1 MEIPLLLAILLF
13 ALVSFARQWLP
24 IEVTALV
31 ALGLLLLFDL
41 VTPEEAIAGFANPAV
56 ITVMMMFILSEAL
69 VQSGVIDR
77 VGHRINR
84 WAGDSGARAMLAL
97 LLVAGGV
104 SAFVSNTATVAVLM
118 PVTLLIAKRYRL
130 SPSKLL
136 LPLSYVS
143 IAGGT
148 ATLIGT
154 STNLLVSSLAV
165 GHGLPP
171 FRVFEL
177 APLGLALLAVAVA
190 WSVLVLV
197 RVLPARVETR
207 SLTGKYQLAAYLT
220 EVRVPPGSPL
230 VGTTVVEVGLSERFG
245 LTMLEVLR
253 GADRIAH
260 DLRNTRLAEGDVLL
274 VRGAMEDIVAL
285 KEHYGLLLLSDVKLD
300 DDDLADQTNVLAE
313 VQVAPQSRL
322 VDRSLKDIDFR
333 KRYGS
338 FVLAVNRLG
347 EVIRDKVALLPLQ
360 AFDILLV
367 LGPRVRVQGLEQ
379 QEDFVPLRE
388 LDVKIRLSRRWWIG
402 AAIIP
407 LVALAAASGLM
418 PILKAAIL
426 GVVALLV
433 LGAVTMPQAYKAIDW
448 SVIFLLA
455 AILPLGLA
463 LEKHGL
469 AAIAG
474 ETVADLGRPLGPVAV
489 VALLI
494 VATTLVTEV
503 ISNNSAAVLMVP
515 VAVSAAASLGVDPKP
530 LLMAVTYAASMSF
543 LTPIGYQTN
552 TMVYGPGGYRF
563 ADYFRAGAPMTL
575 VFWLLA
581 ILLIPRLWP
590 F

>member
-1 MEIPLLLAILLF
+1 MEIPLLLAILAF

-77 VGHRINR
+77 LGHRITR
-84 WAGDSGARAMLAL
+84 WAGDSGPRAMLVL
-97 LLVAGGV
+97 LLLAGLV

-118 PVTLLIAKRYRL
+118 PVALLVAKRYRL

-148 ATLIGT
+148 VTLIGT
-154 STNLLVSSLAV
+154 STNLLTSSLAV
-165 GHGLPP
+165 AHGLPP
-171 FRVFEL
+171 FGVFEL
-177 APLGLALLAVAVA
+177 APLGLAFLAVGVA
-190 WSVLVLV
+190 YSVLVLV

-220 EVRVPPGSPL
+220 EVRVPPASPL
-230 VGTTVVEVGLSERFG
+230 VGKTVVEVGLSERFG

-253 GADRIAH
+253 GSEKIAH
-260 DLRNTRLAEGDVLL
+260 DLRNTRLAGGDVLL
-274 VRGAMEDIVAL
+274 VRGAMEDVVAL

-300 DDDLADQTNVLAE
+300 DAELADQTNVLAE

-322 VDRSLKDIDFR
+322 VDRSLADVDFR

-367 LGPRVRVQGLEQ
+367 FGPRVRVQGLEQ

-388 LDVKIRLSRRWWIG
+388 VGVKLRLSRRWWIG

-418 PILKAAIL
+418 PILKAALL

-474 ETVADLGRPLGPVAV
+474 GAVADLGRPLGPVAV
-489 VALLI
+489 VALVV
-494 VATTLVTEV
+494 VATTLVTEL

-515 VAVSAAASLGVDPKP
+515 VAVSAAASLGIDPKP

-552 TMVYGPGGYRF
+552 MMVYGPGGYRF
-563 ADYFRAGAPMTL
+563 ADYFRAGAPLTL

-581 ILLIPRLWP
+581 VLLIPRLWP